1 MTRLAIA
8 SLVLA
13 LGVASCKSGGG
24 AEQRTDIIA
33 KMSSTKGPLDTCY
46 ANALARNRKLAG
58 MFVIEFIAD
67 GDTGQFKNVIVRR
80 DEPQDPILRLCVIN
94 EVIKLKLAKAPGS
107 SVQINF
113 PYKFRPLN

>member
-1 MTRLAIA
+1 MTRLLLA
-8 SLVLA
+8 SLLVSLA
-13 LGVASCKSGGG
+13 ACPSGGG
-24 AEQRTDIIA
+24 AEQRKDIIA

-58 MFVIEFIAD
+58 MFVIELIAD
-67 GDTGQFKNVIVRR
+67 SGTGQFKNVIVRR

-94 EVIKLKLAKAPGS
+94 EVVKLKLDKAPSS

-113 PYKFRPLN
+113 PYRFRPLN